1 MGGADAGDDGGPD
14 GEYPAALPGHQ
25 ASRTPAQLAWSTTST
40 TGSPGAPSRCSSPG
54 AACPSAAS
62 ASSSR
67 FTPRC
72 GASASSPPAPCRTGG
87 AADGSSLPA
96 CGLRPQRSAVI
107 QRRQTRGTKAEWPP
121 RPDGQPSQDGGPA
134 HSASSL
140 NQPQD
145 QLACA
150 DHPPATRPAASLGVC
165 RAREVRRF
173 GSDDSR
179 RSVQR
184 PIRRGAALYP
194 RQGKG
199 LQPSGRNSNWV
210 AGAPGALWLRCC
222 NKVFRASWAL

>member
-1 MGGADAGDDGGPD
+1 MGGAGAGDDGGPD

-62 ASSSR
+62 ASSSC

-72 GASASSPPAPCRTGG
+72 GASASSPSAPCRTGG

-107 QRRQTRGTKAEWPP
+107 QRRQARGTKAEWPP

-173 GSDDSR
+173 AAMTAEEVCSARFGAAGQLFTRARETACSRLAGIAIGSQ
-179 RSVQR
+179 V
-184 PIRRGAALYP
+184 RRG
-194 RQGKG
+194 
-199 LQPSGRNSNWV
+199 
-210 AGAPGALWLRCC
+210 RCG
-222 NKVFRASWAL
+222 